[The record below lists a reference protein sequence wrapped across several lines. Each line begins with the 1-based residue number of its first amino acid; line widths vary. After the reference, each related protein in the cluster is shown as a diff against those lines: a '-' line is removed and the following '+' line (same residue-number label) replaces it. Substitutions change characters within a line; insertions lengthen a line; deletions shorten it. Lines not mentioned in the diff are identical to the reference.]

1 MKRRGIGY
9 RPALFVLTAV
19 FGLGPCFAAHAFE
32 VTDQQREAC
41 EPDAFRLCSNEI
53 PDIPRVTACMT
64 ANKARLSAPCRAVFD
79 SMANANAP
87 ARQVHAEA
95 QAEDHARAE
104 RQARAERRAQ
114 QREEDEDEAEWHP
127 KKHKKEAIRHHKKH
141 EEEAVVHHRRAHHKE
156 VIARRYRHHYYA
168 DYDR

>member
-9 RPALFVLTAV
+9 RPALIVLTAV

-32 VTDQQREAC
+32 VTEQQREAC

-64 ANKARLSAPCRAVFD
+64 ANKARLSAPCRAVFN

-87 ARQVHAEA
+87 TRQAHVERHARVER
-95 QAEDHARAE
+95 EARAE
-104 RQARAERRAQ
+104 HRARV
-114 QREEDEDEAEWHP
+114 REEEAEWH
-127 KKHKKEAIRHHKKH
+127 HKKH
-141 EEEAVVHHRRAHHKE
+141 NKEAARHHREDYEGATWHHRVHHKE
-156 VIARRYRHHYYA
+156 VVAGRYRHHYYA

>member
-9 RPALFVLTAV
+9 RPALIVLTAL

-87 ARQVHAEA
+87 ARQAHAERH
-95 QAEDHARAE
+95 AEHHARAE
-104 RQARAERRAQ
+104 RDARAEHRMHM
-114 QREEDEDEAEWHP
+114 REKEAEWH
-127 KKHKKEAIRHHKKH
+127 HKKH
-141 EEEAVVHHRRAHHKE
+141 DKEAARYRKEHYEEAARHHRAHRKE
-156 VIARRYRHHYYA
+156 VVARRYRHHYYA